1 MTDKEKLVTDRLHSL
16 LFRRFNK
23 ESLNKELSKLF
34 GQEIQVCEMDYDD
47 EWSCDWCFT
56 FGTEG
61 EISGVFDLY
70 FLKMREQPEDNDD
83 ELRFLITEYNYF
95 FD

>member
-23 ESLNKELSKLF
+23 ESLNRELSKLF
-34 GQEIQVCEMDYDD
+34 EQEIQVCEMDYDD

-70 FLKMREQPEDNDD
+70 FLKMREKPEHNDD
-83 ELRFLITEYNYF
+83 GLRFLITEYSYF

>member
-1 MTDKEKLVTDRLHSL
+1 MTDKEKLVTDRLRSL
-16 LFRRFNK
+16 LFRRFNE
-23 ESLNKELSKLF
+23 ESLNRELSRLF
-34 GQEIQVCEMDYDD
+34 EQEIQVCEMYYDA

-70 FLKMREQPEDNDD
+70 FLKMREQPEHNDD
-83 ELRFLITEYNYF
+83 GLRFLITEYNYF